1 MRFLFVLVLLVACV
15 AGVGIYRGWFHL
27 TSDRGA
33 DKSTVTVTVDKDKIR
48 QDKNDAQKKVQDL
61 KEK

>member
-1 MRFLFVLVLLVACV
+1 MRFLFVLVLIVVGV
-15 AGVGIYRGWFHL
+15 AGLGLYRGWFNL

-33 DKSTVTVTVDKDKIR
+33 AVTATVDKDKIQ

-61 KEK
+61 KQK